1 METVISVQNA
11 QLPTGGDYRTGD
23 SPMRTGQETDRAQ
36 AVDVTHAQPAEQFRR
51 DYECL
56 RQLFDHAGD
65 AIFVHGLDGQITD
78 VNLAAC
84 EALGYTREE
93 LLGMCP
99 WDFIVHDS
107 QERILSVWAQMRSG
121 VPITINDELRRKNG
135 TPFPVEVRL
144 VRYRTDHGEVIIDIC
159 RDITKRRQAETA
171 KVKAEVALVEERNR
185 MAREIHD
192 TLAQSFT
199 GILLQLEAA
208 DAAAEAGMSV
218 NTYISRV
225 RDIAKFGLGEA
236 RRSVLALRPLVL
248 EKRGLEHA
256 LRQLAERSSIE
267 GAIIC
272 DLTAAGE
279 IQRLASAVELGLFRI
294 AQEAVGNAVKHARA
308 TRISIELVFARE
320 GVKLCVTDNGSGMA
334 AADSD
339 FLPKG
344 GYGLLAMRERAQEV
358 GGDLE
363 IRDGIGGG
371 TRISLV
377 IPAPP
382 NLAHT

>member
-36 AVDVTHAQPAEQFRR
+36 AVDVTHAQSAEQFRR

-236 RRSVLALRPLVL
+236 RR
-248 EKRGLEHA
+248 
-256 LRQLAERSSIE
+256 
-267 GAIIC
+267 
-272 DLTAAGE
+272 
-279 IQRLASAVELGLFRI
+279 
-294 AQEAVGNAVKHARA
+294 
-308 TRISIELVFARE
+308 
-320 GVKLCVTDNGSGMA
+320 
-334 AADSD
+334 
-339 FLPKG
+339 
-344 GYGLLAMRERAQEV
+344 
-358 GGDLE
+358 
-363 IRDGIGGG
+363 
-371 TRISLV
+371 
-377 IPAPP
+377 
-382 NLAHT
+382 